1 MEHWVV
7 VAPIVAIAA
16 RVGAAAAR
24 NCPAATVDTGAAT
37 NTPHPRLYE
46 AVSRRAVHRTHP
58 NRASIC
64 RIWIGS

>member
-1 MEHWVV
+1 MGHWVV

-46 AVSRRAVHRTHP
+46 AVFRDALFT
-58 NRASIC
+58 ALTQ
-64 RIWIGS
+64 IGHLFAGFG

>member
-7 VAPIVAIAA
+7 VPPIVAIAA

-24 NCPAATVDTGAAT
+24 NCPPATVDTGAAT

-46 AVSRRAVHRTHP
+46 AVFSDALFTALTH
-58 NRASIC
+58 
-64 RIWIGS
+64 IGHLFAGFG

>member
-24 NCPAATVDTGAAT
+24 NCPAATVDTGTAT
-37 NTPHPRLYE
+37 NTPYPRLYKGVFRD
-46 AVSRRAVHRTHP
+46 ALFTALTQ
-58 NRASIC
+58 
-64 RIWIGS
+64 IGHLFAGFG

>member
-46 AVSRRAVHRTHP
+46 AVFRDALFTAHTQ
-58 NRASIC
+58 
-64 RIWIGS
+64 IGHLFAGFG